1 MEKFL
6 FLIREDLVARENMT
20 QEEFD
25 RNIQLMT
32 QWIESMAQSGNFLN
46 ADALENKGRYVS
58 RNYILSDG
66 PFIEA
71 KESISGFI
79 LINAENLEQATSIAQ
94 SCPLLMEGTAVVE
107 VRPIWFVD
115 TTKLNG

>member
-6 FLIREDLVARENMT
+6 LLIREDLKVRENYSP
-20 QEEFD
+20 EES
-25 RNIQLMT
+25 RRTLLAMGA
-32 QWIESMAQSGNFLN
+32 WIESMSESGNFVN
-46 ADALENKGRYVS
+46 ADALLNSGSYVGKD
-58 RNYILSDG
+58 YILSDG

-79 LINAENLEQATSIAQ
+79 LIQAENQEQATSIAQ
-94 SCPLLMEGTAVVE
+94 SCPLLMEGIAVVE

-115 TTKLNG
+115 QTKLKG